1 MHFVVVYTHTSQM
14 SYHILEVYKIT
25 CISSKSSSWYK
36 YFVYTVLCMVD
47 YIHCRIWRH
56 CTPLL
61 ELGTTSTWVTHL
73 ATAPFQTLL
82 ESVVNTKSLLTIF
95 LKILQR
101 SLLVWLNGE
110 LFFRKMFVSLSFG
123 LLCVSFLRTIVSRW
137 RTTCNMFVPLS
148 FSTVTLGCAHV
159 ETHTYLHT

>member
-61 ELGTTSTWVTHL
+61 ELRTTSTWVTHL
-73 ATAPFQTLL
+73 ATAPFQPSQK
-82 ESVVNTKSLLTIF
+82 SVAITNSLLTIF
-95 LKILQR
+95 LKGLQR
-101 SLLVWLNGE
+101 ILLVWLNGE

-123 LLCVSFLRTIVSRW
+123 LLCVSHLRTIVSCC

-148 FSTVTLGCAHV
+148 FSTVTLGYAHTK
-159 ETHTYLHT
+159 THTYLHT